1 MIWVRWADA
10 GMGGSLMSDGA
21 DLRPNKASLG
31 VSERLHPIKYAIAC
45 PTRELDGTTYR
56 DLKE

>member
-1 MIWVRWADA
+1 
-10 GMGGSLMSDGA
+10 MGGSLMSDGA